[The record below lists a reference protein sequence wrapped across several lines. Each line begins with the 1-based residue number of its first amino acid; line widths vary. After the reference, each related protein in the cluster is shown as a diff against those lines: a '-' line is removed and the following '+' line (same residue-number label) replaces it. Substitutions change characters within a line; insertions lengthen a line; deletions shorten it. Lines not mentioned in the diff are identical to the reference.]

1 MSLLGRYLDW
11 FREQES
17 PEQIGSSIA
26 LFVALFVL
34 GVYPAG
40 IAPAVIV
47 VAVLIDHWYRG

>member
-34 GVYPAG
+34 GVYTAG